1 MVASN
6 AKDWL
11 RYMNASGSTLE
22 PEVWGG
28 FQERLDR
35 NFHFRCRRALRLYFQ
50 DGWTIERIAEALGVS
65 EKTIQRDLQ
74 TVYRE
79 AAEFVG

>member
-1 MVASN
+1 MQSAD
-6 AKDWL
+6 AKGWL

-22 PEVWGG
+22 PEVWGS

-35 NFHFRCRRALRLYFQ
+35 DFHFRCRRALRLYFQ
-50 DGWTIERIAEALGVS
+50 DGWTIEEIAEALGVS

-74 TVYRE
+74 IVYRE
-79 AAEFVG
+79 VAEFVG